1 MALLLFD
8 IDGTLIRPMGL
19 GRRAFEEALREI
31 HGRVPADN
39 FPFDGLLDTQ
49 IARQTLSILGLAPTA
64 RAVDNLL
71 GRYIELLQGQPPSDP
86 AACLCPGIPG
96 VLDEATRR
104 GHHLGLL
111 TGNVREGARV
121 KLSFMGL
128 DGYFRPDGDPGVLLG
143 AFGDDAE
150 ERAGLVPVALSRCGR
165 AFGEAFPAETTWIIG
180 DSPRDVAAARAG
192 RTRCAAVATG
202 LASLKDLAAT
212 GPDLLL
218 SDLSYPRPLWAC
230 VEGSPF
236 Q

>member
-31 HGRVPADN
+31 HGRVPVKN

-49 IARQTLSILGLAPTA
+49 IARQTLSLLGLAPTG

-71 GRYIELLQGQPPSDP
+71 ARYIELLQGQRPSDP
-86 AACLCPGIPG
+86 PACLCPGIPD
-96 VLDEATRR
+96 VLEEATRR

-128 DGYFRPDGDPGVLLG
+128 DEYFLPDEDPGVLLG

-150 ERAGLVPVALSRCGR
+150 ERAGLVPVAVARCGR
-165 AFGEAFPAETTWIIG
+165 AFGKDFLAAGTWIIG
-180 DSPRDVAAARAG
+180 DSPRDVMAARAAHI
-192 RTRCAAVATG
+192 RCAAVATG
-202 LASLKDLAAT
+202 LASLEDLKST
-212 GPDLLL
+212 EPDLLL
-218 SDLSYPRPLWAC
+218 SDLSDPRPLWAC
-230 VEGSPF
+230 VEGTP
-236 Q
+236 QP